1 MCSFV
6 GRVLACCKQCNQSH
20 FWARADGS
28 TSDPGHRKCELVTDG
43 GTGLKSRRLV
53 MNMVEM
59 DLMKGDMFSLWQM
72 SMELKIIVSR
82 KKGRGAPI

>member
-28 TSDPGHRKCELVTDG
+28 TSDPGHRKCELVGGGNWTEIQEAGYEHGRDG
-43 GTGLKSRRLV
+43 SDER
-53 MNMVEM
+53 
-59 DLMKGDMFSLWQM
+59 
-72 SMELKIIVSR
+72 
-82 KKGRGAPI
+82 